1 MELVCIQKDL
11 TEGRIRKL
19 KSTAFFDPCSC
30 RFGSSDVD
38 LMLTG
43 SCDSVSKTSHDI
55 FFGKNINQT
64 TVIFFWHKVAAIG
77 INTFLQNIGYLT
89 EVGTERLKHT
99 ILVFIR
105 STTSF
110 CRFIGG
116 RIPRLRSERLVYR
129 LIKLGFQC
137 FLSFKT
143 SNFLTKIC
151 DFLFHSGISSI
162 VLGSKCTFLG
172 TMRIEKCLC
181 SIPRCIALFTQF

>member
-1 MELVCIQKDL
+1 MEFVRIQKDL

-19 KSTAFFDPCSC
+19 KCATFLNPCSR
-30 RFGSSDVD
+30 RFRSSDVN

-43 SCDSVSKTSHDI
+43 SRDSVSKTSHDV

-64 TVIFFWHKVAAIG
+64 TVIFLRHKVATISVH
-77 INTFLQNIGYLT
+77 TFLQNIGYLT
-89 EVGTERLKHT
+89 KVGAECLKHT

-129 LIKLGFQC
+129 LIKLGLQC

-143 SNFLTKIC
+143 SNFLTKIG

-162 VLGSKCTFLG
+162 VLGSKSTFLG
-172 TMRIEKCLC
+172 TVRIEKCLG
-181 SIPRCIALFTQF
+181 SIPRGIAFFTQF